1 MDSQLATVLT
11 SGSLDV
17 QNGSQR
23 AEGSGPVTEVFVD
36 PKEKTSPTTPPGNL
50 QPCPLKAV
58 TSRQDAPSING
69 EMPEVGGT
77 SKPASQERSEIG
89 GFKQP
94 ITVKTGVPVL
104 RSQPIRI
111 KIVVPPRCKRPITN
125 STISL
130 TKDFSHSHFTRP
142 VLVSTGTMI
151 TEKNTSK
158 IPIATFSSV
167 KTERETKEVTSQKTE
182 EPKVES
188 FHGMEAEE
196 NEERCEERDV
206 TDANINHTVVPE
218 TPFNSSTD
226 ATQVQIQQ
234 GIKEERTE
242 REWGTKTPLISQA
255 VDLKACAS
263 KEVEEVGTEEQ
274 TEPLDLSLPKKRDS
288 KERKY
293 GRFMDDSGCESS
305 LIMEVDEFEGEGDRD
320 IVEEDDGDNEK
331 EDSAFHMNGTDAF
344 GGSLLSPSFF
354 STSVFTSLPSIDC
367 DTENLLLIDDQ
378 GIPYTLSPDGLKV
391 PQVDASKSED
401 PLSDQPDSAE
411 AERKASSHLATLA
424 GPNLSQ
430 SLDNALHTLN
440 APSGD
445 LYPSPAST
453 NDSPSLGVERSKAAD
468 LFTSAQLIKTLEP
481 SKAPE
486 PCIKAVHEAGAALS
500 QPSGISVPSQPI
512 QILTNPSTNT
522 PILLLSSSSAQLSSA
537 PVGLSLPLSVT
548 QNSPGASTP
557 MLLLLS
563 SVPSSSGESVS
574 TSTPIAV
581 LDPATGQLSQ
591 ITASSASVS
600 LPLSSGQVS
609 TLGSSLS
616 TLSHPVIRLSPNNP
630 PVILSGVS
638 NSINPAP
645 VLTSLSVPSST
656 PALQTNN
663 LIPSGGAV
671 HSATPLIHTQT
682 NSSDSNPGT
691 EAIYT
696 EEVSNEN
703 NKPSTYTTASSS
715 SPHPQSATLT
725 FDPLGQPSSE
735 TEDRSP
741 ASEPK
746 FEPSDLQSEHVPLD
760 DHLYFSNSAA
770 PPSPPI
776 LTSGQL
782 DSLDP
787 LDPLSPA
794 SSPNSMGPRR
804 VLYCQLCPRVFFYL
818 SDLERHAITHS
829 QKKPHVCQQCGKAF
843 KRSSHLQRHKHIHTG
858 QRNYV
863 CPICAKRFREA
874 GELQRHQ
881 RVHTGEKPY
890 QCQLCHT
897 RFAERNT
904 LRRHTKRKHP
914 YHQVAME
921 MLSERRGGGSRGGGG
936 DGGGGGSGVQEEE
949 ESAEWYSSTVSNLD
963 NSESEME
970 S

>member
-17 QNGSQR
+17 QNGSQH
-23 AEGSGPVTEVFVD
+23 AEGSGPVKEVFVD
-36 PKEKTSPTTPPGNL
+36 PKKKSLSSAPPGNL
-50 QPCPLKAV
+50 QPCPLKAA
-58 TSRQDAPSING
+58 TSRQDALSING

-77 SKPASQERSEIG
+77 SKPASQEKSEIG

-130 TKDFSHSHFTRP
+130 TKDFSHSRFTRP
-142 VLVSTGTMI
+142 VLVSSGTI
-151 TEKNTSK
+151 KTEKNTSK
-158 IPIATFSSV
+158 ITIAPFSSAM
-167 KTERETKEVTSQKTE
+167 KTEKEKETKAVAISKTE

-188 FHGMEAEE
+188 FHRLEE
-196 NEERCEERDV
+196 KENGKTCEERDDI
-206 TDANINHTVVPE
+206 DANIKHAVVPE
-218 TPFNSSTD
+218 TPFVASTD
-226 ATQVQIQQ
+226 VTHAQCQQ
-234 GIKEERTE
+234 GIKEERAD
-242 REWGTKTPLISQA
+242 TKLTLISQTM
-255 VDLKACAS
+255 DLKACTS
-263 KEVEEVGTEEQ
+263 KELEVIGMEEQ
-274 TEPLDLSLPKKRDS
+274 TEPLDLSLPKKREI
-288 KERKY
+288 KERRY
-293 GRFMDDSGCESS
+293 GRFLDDSGCESS

-320 IVEEDDGDNEK
+320 VVEEDDGDIEV
-331 EDSAFHMNGTDAF
+331 EDSEFHMGGKDAF
-344 GGSLLSPSFF
+344 GNSLLSPSFF
-354 STSVFTSLPSIDC
+354 STSVFSSLSSIEC

-378 GIPYTLSPDGLKV
+378 GIPYTLSPDGHKV
-391 PQVDASKSED
+391 PQVEASMSED
-401 PLSDQPDSAE
+401 PPSDQPVVQPE
-411 AERKASSHLATLA
+411 TERKVSSQLATLA

-430 SLDNALHTLN
+430 SSDNALHTLN

-445 LYPSPAST
+445 LYPSPASAT
-453 NDSPSLGVERSKAAD
+453 RSPSLDVEQSKAAE
-468 LFTSAQLIKTLEP
+468 LFTSAQLVKGSEP
-481 SKAPE
+481 SKALE
-486 PCIKAVHEAGAALS
+486 PCIKVVHEATAAPS
-500 QPSGISVPSQPI
+500 QPSGISLPNQPI
-512 QILTNPSTNT
+512 QILTNPTTNT
-522 PILLLSSSSAQLSSA
+522 PILLLSSSSSPQLSSA
-537 PVGLSLPLSVT
+537 PVGLPLPLSVA
-548 QNSPGASTP
+548 QSSPGASTP

-563 SVPSSSGESVS
+563 SVPSSSGESAT

-581 LDPATGQLSQ
+581 LDPSTGQLSQ
-591 ITASSASVS
+591 ITASSAPIS
-600 LPLSSGQVS
+600 LPLPSGQVS

-616 TLSHPVIRLSPNNP
+616 TISHPVIRLSPNNP
-630 PVILSGVS
+630 PVVLSGVTNNI
-638 NSINPAP
+638 NSAP
-645 VLTSLSVPSST
+645 ILTSVSVSSSA

-663 LIPSGGAV
+663 LISTV
-671 HSATPLIHTQT
+671 HSTTPLTHTQT
-682 NSSDSNPGT
+682 NSSDSNSGI
-691 EAIYT
+691 EAIST
-696 EEVSNEN
+696 EEVSTEN
-703 NKPSTYTTASSS
+703 NKPSTSTTASSS
-715 SPHPQSATLT
+715 SPHPQSASLT
-725 FDPLGQPSSE
+725 FDLGQPSSE
-735 TEDRSP
+735 AEDQSS
-741 ASEPK
+741 ALEPK
-746 FEPSDLQSEHVPLD
+746 FDPSDMPSEHVPLE
-760 DHLYFSNSAA
+760 DHLYFSNTAA

-776 LTSGQL
+776 GPILPSGQL

-794 SSPNSMGPRR
+794 TSPGSLGPRR

-921 MLSERRGGGSRGGGG
+921 MLSERRGGGG
-936 DGGGGGSGVQEEE
+936 
-949 ESAEWYSSTVSNLD
+949 AERQKQKSPFILV
-963 NSESEME
+963 E
-970 S
+970 